1 MPRFG
6 LKCFLGSFLLSLVAV
21 FAVTKAYFVLSVNSP
36 EQSEYYT
43 NDLPTPN
50 IELFAA
56 NEENDPL
63 YDKFNS
69 LNQEKVLS
77 SNEDDTQEQYINT
90 SDEVLYEPEEDT
102 TSEPIVTSDD
112 KNKEIVV
119 AEAQEQDLDITDS
132 IFTGSDDIAEQN
144 EADNDE
150 DLQIAD
156 ASSAPSFRIP
166 LVHKYNVENG
176 TVTYSDSADENQIA
190 MASGDVNIDN
200 LGTDK
205 VAAITEP
212 LQGENSFISKSEFAA
227 GLSSPSTHSDEP
239 WKVAEV
245 SNNHAQKNSLNSYVA
260 EHKDNI
266 MAPDQSVSA
275 QPKEEYRMQE
285 NLILPI
291 PEDIKKQR
299 NLTPQFSTSEENL
312 KLERELRAKHQLPA
326 LSDPNGTSDDADE
339 FELDDEE
346 QDFTEDEDEE
356 TSSSVAES
364 ITKWFSSSKEK
375 SSKDNVTAP
384 KTGKSKK
391 GTKKSENSI
400 FNKLLG
406 IGKDGDDNITPSE
419 LKLSF
424 QPNRAEISGQTLE
437 WLHAFSDN
445 SVKYDDVFIEIR
457 IDKTAPYVLQ
467 EKRLKLLY
475 KILASNGVDY
485 HKINII
491 FTDREPNSFIIRNV
505 RYASEDDK
513 IKAMKRADN
522 PWF

>member
-21 FAVTKAYFVLSVNSP
+21 FAVTKAYFVLSVSNP
-36 EQSEYYT
+36 EQNEYYT
-43 NDLPTPN
+43 DNLPTHN

-56 NEENDPL
+56 SEENDPL
-63 YDKFNS
+63 YDKFHS
-69 LNQEKVLS
+69 LNQDKVLPSDNIEIKEQTVAS
-77 SNEDDTQEQYINT
+77 SDK
-90 SDEVLYEPEEDT
+90 VLYEPEE
-102 TSEPIVTSDD
+102 SEENDATEPVVTSDD
-112 KNKEIVV
+112 NDKDIVV
-119 AEAQEQDLDITDS
+119 AEVQEGDLDITDS
-132 IFTGSDDIAEQN
+132 IFAGSDEVAEQD
-144 EADNDE
+144 EE

-156 ASSAPSFRIP
+156 ASTAPSFRIP
-166 LVHKYNVENG
+166 LVHKYSVENG

-190 MASGDVNIDN
+190 MASHDVNIDN

-205 VAAITEP
+205 VAAVTEP
-212 LQGENSFISKSEFAA
+212 LQSENSFISKSEFAA
-227 GLSSPSTHSDEP
+227 GLSAPSIHTDEP

-245 SNNHAQKNSLNSYVA
+245 SNKNVGKNSLNSYTAVHKDSIVAPDVA
-260 EHKDNI
+260 E
-266 MAPDQSVSA
+266 
-275 QPKEEYRMQE
+275 QPQEEYRMQD

-291 PEDIKKQR
+291 PEDIRNQH

-312 KLERELRAKHQLPA
+312 RLERELRAKHKLPP
-326 LSDPNGTSDDADE
+326 LSEQDATNEADD

-346 QDFTEDEDEE
+346 QDFDEEEDEE
-356 TSSSVAES
+356 SSGSVAES
-364 ITKWFSSSKEK
+364 ITKWFSSSKKK
-375 SSKDNVTAP
+375 SSKDNMTAP
-384 KTGKSKK
+384 KTGNSKK
-391 GTKKSENSI
+391 NMQKSENSI

-406 IGKDGDDNITPSE
+406 IGKSGEENIIPSE

-457 IDKTAPYVLQ
+457 IDKTAPFVLQ